1 MEYLENMD
9 PLFFELEDL
18 KIKKKEL
25 LNKKADGGSAIKNI
39 SKEIERIKTQIS
51 QKQSKLR
58 IKVRLIAGHGSENSD
73 QLSDNHRFF

>member
-1 MEYLENMD
+1 
-9 PLFFELEDL
+9 
-18 KIKKKEL
+18 L

-39 SKEIERIKTQIS
+39 SKEIERIKIQIS

>member
-9 PLFFELEDL
+9 LLFFKLEDL
-18 KIKKKEL
+18 RIKKKDL
-25 LNKKADGGSAIKNI
+25 LNKKTDGDSAIKDI
-39 SKEIERIKTQIS
+39 SKEIEKIKTQIS

-58 IKVRLIAGHGSENSD
+58 IKVRLVAGHGSENSD

>member
-1 MEYLENMD
+1 M
-9 PLFFELEDL
+9 
-18 KIKKKEL
+18 
-25 LNKKADGGSAIKNI
+25 LNKKADGSGAIKNI
-39 SKEIERIKTQIS
+39 SKEIEKIKTQIS